1 MSNNKFDALGSDDS
15 EGEGDPGQ
23 TLVEVSEQWAW
34 SLMVLG
40 RMRTFLKV
48 EKGAFTPLAIPEGE
62 HRLQSQY
69 CLWYRLDILSL
80 EWSTY
85 YGRKYSEM
93 YPPFQSKG
101 SGQAESQFWP
111 ESETVGQVASIA
123 WFAWQSSNVFDLET
137 LWQVCHLW
145 TVLGNLQSHGET
157 KITIFTRWTNWLMN
171 LTGGRFKKEE
181 KITNAS

>member
-1 MSNNKFDALGSDDS
+1 MS
-15 EGEGDPGQ
+15 
-23 TLVEVSEQWAW
+23 
-34 SLMVLG
+34 MVLDG
-40 RMRTFLKV
+40 PWQNADFF
-48 EKGAFTPLAIPEGE
+48 KGWEGSIHTSSYPGGGAQASVSVLPLVQVRYP
-62 HRLQSQY
+62 
-69 CLWYRLDILSL
+69 SL

-157 KITIFTRWTNWLMN
+157 KITIFTWWTNWLMN

-181 KITNAS
+181 KNNTC